1 MKIQIEIKSLL
12 GYNLIKDKISEGNRA
27 KMKRNTIQRT
37 LVLQTVQKLQSHPTA
52 DQVYEAVAQQ
62 HPTISR
68 GTVYRNL
75 NQLAEDGEI
84 KKLETPDGADHFDH
98 CCHRHYHVRC
108 VKCGA
113 VYDVQMEQLPNL
125 EQLVQDSSGFELQGF
140 DLMFRG
146 VCPECAKKSTGIRQN
161 TGKPVNII
169 VKEI

>member
-1 MKIQIEIKSLL
+1 MKIRIDIKYLL
-12 GYNLIKDKISEGNRA
+12 GYNLIKDKISEGNRP

-52 DQVYEAVAQQ
+52 DQVYEAVSQQ

-146 VCPECAKKSTGIRQN
+146 VCPECAKKAR
-161 TGKPVNII
+161 
-169 VKEI
+169 E